1 MKKYLFASLLTFLF
15 VAPLHAA
22 NVNLDQLLEGIK
34 TDIAAKRLSTP
45 AGNNA
50 LDKIQTYRKQAPYD
64 FRVVALTYEW
74 GEAYVSLA
82 KNAIAQNDYAKAQG
96 YLDIVWP
103 IAALTPGLEGLQADI
118 DKNYKG
124 TAAAAAPQAP
134 SAADLKRQQQVAAQA
149 AAEKAR
155 VAAEQK
161 RQQEEQKRQ
170 QELAKKKAA
179 EEQAKR
185 QQQER
190 ERRLAA
196 EKAAA
201 AAKAKGTAAAAL
213 AATAPAAAIVASAP
227 AALSTQKVTRMWE
240 QAEEESAPIATY
252 PLDND
257 HLTNRDREAM
267 AKSLVPVCKAIVD
280 NDASVVVH
288 AEDKAAYRWLT
299 VRLTLCL
306 RHEDKSFRLRHSY
319 QSADAGSEPYI
330 ALHPARDVSLI
341 KQVHES

>member
-15 VAPLHAA
+15 VASAQAA
-22 NVNLDQLLEGIK
+22 SANLEQLLEGIK
-34 TDIAAKRLSTP
+34 ADIAATRLSTP

-50 LDKIQTYRKQAPYD
+50 LDKIKTFRQQAPYD
-64 FRVVALTYEW
+64 YRVVPLTYEW

-82 KNAIAQNDYAKAQG
+82 KNAIAQKDYAKAQG
-96 YLDIVWP
+96 YLDTVWP
-103 IAALTPGLEGLQADI
+103 VAALTPGLEALQDDI

-124 TAAAAAPQAP
+124 GAAKTIAQAP

-149 AAEKAR
+149 AAERAR

-161 RQQEEQKRQ
+161 RQQEEQQRQ

-179 EEQAKR
+179 EELAKR
-185 QQQER
+185 QQQEK

-196 EKAAA
+196 EQAAKTAKEAEAAA
-201 AAKAKGTAAAAL
+201 TP
-213 AATAPAAAIVASAP
+213 APAAAPASQ
-227 AALSTQKVTRMWE
+227 LSTQKVTRMWT

-252 PLDND
+252 PLNND
-257 HLTNRDREAM
+257 YLNGRDREAM
-267 AKSLVPVCKAIVD
+267 AKALVPICKAIVD

-288 AEDKAAYRWLT
+288 TEDKAAYRWLT
-299 VRLTLCL
+299 VRLTVCL
-306 RHEDKSFRLRHSY
+306 RHEDKSFRLRHSH
-319 QSADAGSEPYI
+319 QTAEAGSEPHI

-341 KQVHES
+341 KQVHEG